1 MVLQIDADGI
11 QQIGTT
17 HDEARTAV
25 VAQGGLGRNVKEK
38 QADCHAQEDAWRK
51 ECINDV
57 IQLFHVAKIAKTII
71 MDKIKAEN
79 YQNGVTLL
87 SKTVTLLS
95 FWLHFLKM

>member
-1 MVLQIDADGI
+1 MVFKIDASGI
-11 QQIGTT
+11 QQIGTA
-17 HDEARTAV
+17 HDEACTAI
-25 VAQGGLGRNVKEK
+25 VAQGGLGWNVQEK
-38 QADCHAQEDAWRK
+38 QANCYAQQDAWCK
-51 ECINDV
+51 ERIYYV